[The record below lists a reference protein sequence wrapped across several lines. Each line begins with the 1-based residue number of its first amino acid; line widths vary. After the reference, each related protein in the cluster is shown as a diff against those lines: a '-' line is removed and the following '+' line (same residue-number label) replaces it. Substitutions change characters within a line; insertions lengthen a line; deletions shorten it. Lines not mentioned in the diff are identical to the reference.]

1 MYAHNSFTSN
11 LKNAY
16 FVLLKH
22 KKGEAASQKLEAKSN
37 FIFVERI
44 WFHDIF
50 LHCRVPSSPWQY
62 GQLSVPIT
70 HYTNFSQS
78 KLYLNQ
84 YFKLCHYYYY
94 LYMLDIHSTQL
105 HTCHKLEM
113 HHTQQNI
120 LNILVLSH
128 DHCKNIVHYDHTS
141 DQLIHPHHR
150 HSLKQVMIF
159 SKI

>member
-1 MYAHNSFTSN
+1 MYTLCFWNAKKERLQARNEKLKVISN
-11 LKNAY
+11 LWREFGFMTFSYIAEYHRPLGSMGNW
-16 FVLLKH
+16 VCLLDIIQTFLK
-22 KKGEAASQKLEAKSN
+22 ANS
-37 FIFVERI
+37 I
-44 WFHDIF
+44 WIS
-50 LHCRVPSSPWQY
+50 R
-62 GQLSVPIT
+62 
-70 HYTNFSQS
+70 
-78 KLYLNQ
+78 